1 MFGIPHLGICS
12 LQGLVIILIPENQ
25 LLGSLRESTISWF
38 RPANVHLTNE
48 QLLELRD
55 EENSI
60 YFGCWNG
67 YDGPEWGMQR
77 YKTISDLENEHGKA
91 VHVKINWNGKTEG
104 IQFDKKFFSFSM
116 MKSSEKKIEG
126 INDLPIETTQE
137 GRCKGIQKNGERCK
151 RYSPCKYKGHK
162 EATL

>member
-1 MFGIPHLGICS
+1 M
-12 LQGLVIILIPENQ
+12 IPENQ
-25 LLGSLRESTISWF
+25 LLGSLRESSLSWF

-55 EENSI
+55 EEKSI

-67 YDGPEWGMQR
+67 YNGPEWGMQR
-77 YKTISDLENEHGKA
+77 YKNLSDLENEHGKA
-91 VHVKINWNGKTEG
+91 LHVKVNWNGTKVG
-104 IQFDKKFFSFSM
+104 IQFENKWFSFKG

-137 GRCKGIQKNGERCK
+137 GRCEGAKKDGERCK
-151 RYSPCKYKGHK
+151 RYSPCKIKGHSK
-162 EATL
+162 RWD